1 MKPLWNYSQDVIN
14 LLLLMFLSTLESA
27 FMSSTPDTRLI
38 WIDLEMTGLDT
49 DNDKIIE
56 IATIITDDH
65 LNILAEGP
73 VLAVHQSDLILNAMD
88 EWNTKQ
94 HGQSGLIERVRRS
107 KLNAQDVE
115 QQTLEFLKKWVNPKV
130 SPMCGNS
137 ICQDRRFL
145 HRLMPE
151 LEQFF
156 HYRNLDVSS
165 VKELAKRWR
174 PEIMS
179 GLKKNASHLAMD
191 DIRDSIAE
199 LKYYREYF
207 FIMNK

>member
-1 MKPLWNYSQDVIN
+1 MRIFKQIRIDS
-14 LLLLMFLSTLESA
+14 
-27 FMSSTPDTRLI
+27 MSSTPDTRLI

-49 DNDKIIE
+49 DNDQIIE

-65 LNILAEGP
+65 LNVLAEGP
-73 VLAVHQSDLILNAMD
+73 VLAVHQPDPVINAMD
-88 EWNTKQ
+88 EWNTRQ
-94 HGQSGLIERVRRS
+94 HGQSGLINRVRRS
-107 KLNAQDVE
+107 QLTARDAEV
-115 QQTLEFLKKWVNPKV
+115 QTLEFLKKWVNAKA

-179 GLKKNASHLAMD
+179 GLKKEASHLALD
-191 DIRDSIAE
+191 DIRDSIRE